1 MTAHDHNPILG
12 LYGTPRA
19 AIRSRVSARAMTMPP
34 SAEQEDPAKIGNS
47 IVSLTCLK
55 DHKQTSR

>member
-1 MTAHDHNPILG
+1 MSDHDHNPILG

-19 AIRSRVSARAMTMPP
+19 IIRSRRSERAKTMPP
-34 SAEQEDPAKIGNS
+34 SPEQDDAAKIGNS

>member
-1 MTAHDHNPILG
+1 MTAHDHNPILV

-19 AIRSRVSARAMTMPP
+19 AIRSRVSARAKAIP
-34 SAEQEDPAKIGNS
+34 SSSERDDPAKIGNS

-55 DHKQTSR
+55 DHEPTSR

>member
-1 MTAHDHNPILG
+1 MSDHDHNPILG

-19 AIRSRVSARAMTMPP
+19 IIRSRISERAKTMPP
-34 SAEQEDPAKIGNS
+34 SPEQDDPAKIGNS